1 MSKIRS
7 RIVFLSAVCAL
18 CAGEFGVH
26 AATRWW
32 NPTVKA
38 SNGRY
43 NWNVNENWLDDGGAP
58 GQPQTGDTVVMT
70 NDTSVWLIAGT
81 QLHAFILRPK
91 TGGQGL
97 SGTSPTFAEGSDG
110 IRLETAQ
117 TVSYWLALT
126 VNCDVPVYVCEGG
139 TLSFTE
145 NYRGSG
151 RFIKRGPGIWRIGTK
166 TTEDFTWH
174 GTVVEDGTLWM
185 GDADMKLDNHDFVLA
200 GPARVLLTG
209 ASQTLRNVDF
219 HETDAVRPGTHY
231 IDASEACQL
240 IFTGTPA
247 RQTTTFTG
255 RLDRK
260 AGITWSPDS
269 ADYSFVFSKATSG
282 TEGTLAVTEGTVRLA
297 DGATF
302 VQLGALDVAA
312 NGTFAVDA
320 GSGMGFRAGTMTLAS
335 GATLALGDGVKILA
349 ASATY
354 AGNALAD
361 GTYTSADGVGV
372 TGNGILVVR
381 ASPPAASSAVWT
393 GGGETASATDP
404 ANWGAETLP
413 ALDDGS
419 LTATFAGGG
428 STALLGAGPHLD
440 FAGWNLS
447 GGFTFAAAE
456 GAGYVEL
463 EAGGITAADAAAPTP
478 YTLGWPLVL
487 HGAQTWTLGQNNT
500 LHIHA
505 PLVGAGGLTVN
516 GKGCVNFSTPSSYA
530 GDVLLTNGTF
540 YVTATNAVGGPGGT
554 LQFTPGF
561 GTLHFGGKMA
571 LDRPYTAVI
580 DADDDYKP
588 TYIDAD
594 ASVDFNQKVYFQ
606 NRQRSINVGDRAV
619 VRFHGGFTTDRCF
632 RFNGNGTV
640 VVDTVPLH
648 MGDRMYVSG
657 PTIELNVANNRING
671 WVGDW
676 SSGKIKTGV
685 PYALR
690 HEVPTGSAYQRILLR
705 GATIDLCGNAV
716 WQRQPSDEQRA
727 VQGVREL
734 REGGPAELL
743 AEGRQP
749 HVRRPLGDERHAHGD
764 ARGLVGERLERDGV
778 VRGRPEGAEQGG
790 VRPAGGRPHRRRGRA
805 DAPGLLRQHEGVRTL
820 HRRAEAASWRLRRHG
835 VGRPQETRVFRR
847 HGYGPAGRPRRRH
860 RHDGDLPMK
869 RTYRSGRFRS
879 SPCRARS
886 CRASGEMR
894 GKL

>member
-1 MSKIRS
+1 MTKKIT
-7 RIVFLSAVCAL
+7 FALAVMA
-18 CAGEFGVH
+18 AFAAH
-26 AATRWW
+26 AATRYW
-32 NPTVKA
+32 NPTVKESDGKYYW
-38 SNGRY
+38 SND
-43 NWNVNENWLDDGGAP
+43 NNWLDENGNTGIPA
-58 GQPQTGDTVVMT
+58 TGDTVVMA
-70 NDTSVWLIAGT
+70 NNSNVWGIQNYT
-81 QLHAFILRPK
+81 LHALILRP
-91 TGGQGL
+91 TGNNYGL
-97 SGTSPTFAEGSDG
+97 SGSGPKFGVGSAG
-110 IRLETAQ
+110 IRLETAK
-117 TVSYWLALT
+117 TVSYWLGLIAPAGYDL
-126 VNCDVPVYVCEGG
+126 PIYVCEGG
-139 TLSFTE
+139 SINTTE
-145 NYRGSG
+145 SYGGSG
-151 RFIKRGPGIWRIGTK
+151 RFLKQGTGTLTIGNK
-166 TTEDFTWH
+166 SGDNRYTWH
-174 GTVVEDGTLWM
+174 GTVIEAGTFQM
-185 GDADMKLDNHDFVLA
+185 GGYDMHLTNHDMVFA
-200 GPARVLLTG
+200 GVSSRIYLI
-209 ASQTLRNVDF
+209 SDQTLKNVDF
-219 HETDAVRPGTHY
+219 HETDATRPGAHS
-231 IDASEACQL
+231 IDASTAYQL

-247 RQTTTFTG
+247 RQVTTFTG
-255 RLDRK
+255 RLARK
-260 AGITWSPDS
+260 AGITWSPSS
-269 ADYSFVFSKATSG
+269 ADYSFVFSKATSSA
-282 TEGTLAVTEGTVRLA
+282 EGTLAVSNGTVRLS

-302 VQLGALDVAA
+302 VPLGALDVAA

-320 GSGMGFRAGTMTLAS
+320 GSGMGFRVGTMTLAS

-349 ASATY
+349 ASAAY

-361 GTYTSADGVGV
+361 GTYTSADGVGI

-381 ASPPAASSAVWT
+381 ASPSAASSAVWT
-393 GGGETASATDP
+393 GGGETTSVTNP

-413 ALDDGS
+413 TLDDGS

-428 STALLGAGPHLD
+428 STALLGAGTHLD

-463 EAGGITAADAAAPTP
+463 GAGGMTAADAAAPTS

-500 LHIHA
+500 LHVHA
-505 PLVGAGGLTVN
+505 PLFGAGGLTVN

-705 GATIDLCGNAV
+705 GATIDLCGNDQSIGVLGCSSGSITSATPATFHLIDDYENAET
-716 WQRQPSDEQRA
+716 QFGGGSRQTNSVPFKGCVSFA
-727 VQGVREL
+727 K
-734 REGGPAELL
+734 
-743 AEGRQP
+743 EGRLNYWLKAASP
-749 HVRRPLGDERHAHGD
+749 TCGDLSVTNG
-764 ARGLVGERLERDGV
+764 
-778 VRGRPEGAEQGG
+778 
-790 VRPAGGRPHRRRGRA
+790 
-805 DAPGLLRQHEGVRTL
+805 TL
-820 HRRAEAASWRLRRHG
+820 TVMPAASWANASNVTASCAG
-835 VGRPQETRVFRR
+835 VLKVQNKEAFGRQAVVHIDGADARMLLDYSGSMKV
-847 HGYGPAGRPRRRH
+847 YGLYI
-860 RHDGDLPMK
+860 DGQKQPLGVYGG
-869 RTYRSGRFRS
+869 T
-879 SPCRARS
+879 
-886 CRASGEMR
+886 ASGATR
-894 GKL
+894 KLACFGDTGTGQLAVLGDGIGMTVIFR